1 MIHCHKRACAFQ
13 IAQVFVLFFFLLWLN
28 LYQLQVQKHPSES
41 DPHDQQSKEKST
53 PIVEPIKED
62 QEAEGWPSFGRLIID
77 LSKLAF
83 EALTGIFLYFI
94 PLRFNRKIS
103 KSGGLAPLKDSLK
116 MPEDEA
122 EASLVRKQRTPT
134 PLSET
139 RQAHTPNIGDKYSEM
154 KPPKIR
160 SASFKDPSLS
170 SKHRSS
176 KRQEY
181 AEIYGSGEVP
191 PYGQHNRSKSQKER
205 TKHRREKSGEMGFGA
220 VGMEQRPVE
229 MKPVNYEDPKYDHYN
244 MRAKYGDSF
253 KF

>member
-1 MIHCHKRACAFQ
+1 MR
-13 IAQVFVLFFFLLWLN
+13 LN
-28 LYQLQVQKHPSES
+28 LCQLQVQKHPSES
-41 DPHDQQSKEKST
+41 DSPDQQSKEKST
-53 PIVEPIKED
+53 PIVEPIKEE

-77 LSKLAF
+77 LFKLAL
-83 EALTGIFLYFI
+83 EALAGIFLYFI

-103 KSGGLAPLKDSLK
+103 KSGGLTPLKSSLK

-122 EASLVRKQRTPT
+122 ETPLVRKQRTPT

-154 KPPKIR
+154 KPPNTNVR

-191 PYGQHNRSKSQKER
+191 PYGQHNRSKGQKER
-205 TKHRREKSGEMGFGA
+205 TKHRREKTGEMGFGA
-220 VGMEQRPVE
+220 VGMEQRPAE
-229 MKPVNYEDPKYDHYN
+229 MKPVNYDDPKYDRYN
-244 MRAKYGDSF
+244 MRSKYGDSF